1 MIKYVCLISNS
12 MASQCMI
19 NGRQTDLYC
28 RLVPLATN
36 NSCKLY
42 IKTKIASCLVTKV
55 KKDWQNCDEV
65 PQTEMLPRGR
75 KKWMTFTVSR
85 STSINFTWTREEHTY
100 DCIYATMDR
109 HRIRGSNHQMR
120 IILPRRRLTATEA
133 TNHYNM
139 LNLRSRILHFL
150 CPCIVIIASSY

>member
-1 MIKYVCLISNS
+1 MHVHLLGPCIGKQGMIKYVCLISNS

-75 KKWMTFTVSR
+75 KKMDDIHCFKININKLYLDKRGTYLWLHICHHGQASHQGKQPSDAHHIAEEKAHSNR
-85 STSINFTWTREEHTY
+85 SNKS
-100 DCIYATMDR
+100 
-109 HRIRGSNHQMR
+109 
-120 IILPRRRLTATEA
+120 L
-133 TNHYNM
+133 
-139 LNLRSRILHFL
+139 
-150 CPCIVIIASSY
+150 